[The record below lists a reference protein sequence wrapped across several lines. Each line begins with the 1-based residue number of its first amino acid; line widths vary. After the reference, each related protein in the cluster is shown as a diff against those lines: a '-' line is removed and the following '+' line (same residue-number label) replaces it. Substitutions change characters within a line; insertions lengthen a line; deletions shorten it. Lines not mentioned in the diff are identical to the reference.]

1 MMSWLTGASKAEAVP
16 QPEPQDGRGAPVVK
30 AAPSQP
36 WTATF
41 NPIAAE
47 QVEALRTDASVSA
60 ELRGA
65 NMQVVYRTWT
75 DIKRAKNSSLG
86 SNITDGQFFAIAPE
100 RERAGKDYKSLPN
113 SQYVCFPAVRP
124 PNYTDEVDI
133 ETPENVSF
141 KAKNRDGETE
151 TVSLAQFLKGIGR
164 FISDLPRET
173 DWSDGADTQPM
184 QSASQFSVLPC
195 PADRTEI
202 GVAMFGY
209 QCKNLHV
216 VICPDGTIGW
226 APEGRGS
233 KRIFLR
239 NPDDHAELRAVAL
252 VPEDRAEVQAGFFKP
267 EEPDETIE
275 QEAERY
281 KEVENQLLHIQIE
294 MELPRSHRP
303 AALSGFQPASMACDD
318 MPMCYGGAS
327 ANQPYYAASMSKS
340 FGDLTVSQSLTETC
354 GFGGLTDAPRRAVPR
369 LGASR
374 TRTCSMSTKPN
385 SVAPKPASSLASL
398 TAMFNSVS
406 ETAAAPSPAAA
417 APAAAAAAAAPPP
430 LVSTA
435 EKYSSGGF
443 EDGDDDS
450 MPEPEPCMDG
460 AGRDDDDSVDSVGD
474 LVAVEGDESA
484 CAEHDLNLA
493 RVQLGSTIGA
503 TAEDDRVPDGAKRA
517 PGVSVR
523 ITRML
528 YGVASDGAI
537 TAPRVRRFIKQMS
550 FDRRARGLAHGS
562 LVTGEGTWSDS
573 GQAAPITLPPLP
585 SSIEALS
592 QLFVQF
598 PTKDVH
604 KFVTGGPD
612 AAIKLAAGE
621 EMCVPGVMTIKNL
634 SGTVV
639 VTRAGVVGAAA

>member
-1 MMSWLTGASKAEAVP
+1 MMSWLTGAKAEA
-16 QPEPQDGRGAPVVK
+16 EPQDGRGAPVVK

-202 GVAMFGY
+202 GVTMFGY

-417 APAAAAAAAAPPP
+417 APAAPAAAAAPPPP

-639 VTRAGVVGAAA
+639 VTRSGVVGAAA

>member
-1 MMSWLTGASKAEAVP
+1 MMSWLTGASKVEA
-16 QPEPQDGRGAPVVK
+16 EPQDGRGAPVVK

-417 APAAAAAAAAPPP
+417 APAAPAAAAAPPPP

>member
-318 MPMCYGGAS
+318 MPMCYDGAS